1 MDKSKKGHSKL
12 IIACSDPAE
21 NFKFIEETLNQ
32 MAFLIGVE
40 IAEPRLDHITFGWDR
55 IRCSLLRDVGAN
67 GLCSVCFILRS
78 QNQLSK
84 QCLIVSSTLDDKIIS
99 HCHSLVIS
107 KDLPKCFRMF
117 HPVRHPIF
125 YISSRMVRT
134 SSHEAVSPEG
144 ADHSRMD
151 MIVMAS
157 LRKR

>member
-1 MDKSKKGHSKL
+1 MELHPL
-12 IIACSDPAE
+12 
-21 NFKFIEETLNQ
+21 
-32 MAFLIGVE
+32 VRE
-40 IAEPRLDHITFGWDR
+40 ILFCCIPTHKV
-55 IRCSLLRDVGAN
+55 LLRYDINLGAFRAARSAAVVMPTAQRRVI
-67 GLCSVCFILRS
+67 CHDILRS

-117 HPVRHPIF
+117 HPVCHPIF
-125 YISSRMVRT
+125 YISSRIVRT
-134 SSHEAVSPEG
+134 SRHEAVSPEG
-144 ADHSRMD
+144 AARSRMD